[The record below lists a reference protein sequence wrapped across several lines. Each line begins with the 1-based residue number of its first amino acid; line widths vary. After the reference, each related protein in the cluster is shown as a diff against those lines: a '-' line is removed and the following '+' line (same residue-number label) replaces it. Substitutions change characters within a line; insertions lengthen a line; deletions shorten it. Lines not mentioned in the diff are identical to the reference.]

1 MKKKLFAVLFCVA
14 MSMAVCACNKTNPTG
29 SETGTPTAV
38 PTQTPQNATTTP
50 SPLAA
55 QIEEKYGELPITN
68 YDDYVESTVLPEGYI
83 GFEVD
88 AITDAEVE
96 GYVQD
101 TLANYKTR
109 ELKETPIVEG
119 DIAVIDFTGYLNG
132 ETFEGGSSK
141 SYELEVGNSGF
152 IPGFDEGLI
161 GAKKGDTLM
170 LNLTFPED
178 YRSAD
183 LAGKDVVFEV
193 KIHSTATQVLPEFTD
208 DFVVEITSG
217 QYTTTE
223 EFRQYAKGFLQEE
236 RRYNGIMDYLVENAV
251 FNKFNDQYI
260 DDAFELEKMYYAL
273 MYGAPS
279 VEELEA
285 SWVTVYGPS
294 YPEAM
299 WAYVRE
305 QIYRYEQDRIVLYCV
320 AKAENLELTEDEF
333 IKRVTEYA
341 ESMEMTYADVMAA
354 EDENTL
360 RQSMLMELAMEY
372 LLENIVVVEKGA
384 E

>member
-1 MKKKLFAVLFCVA
+1 MKKKLFAVLFCTA
-14 MSMAVCACNKTNPTG
+14 LSMAVCACNKTNPTG
-29 SETGTPTAV
+29 SETGTPTAA
-38 PTQTPQNATTTP
+38 PTQEPQSGTITP
-50 SPLAA
+50 SPLAT
-55 QIEEKYGELPITN
+55 QIEEAYMKLPVTD

-88 AITDAEVE
+88 AVTDADVE
-96 GYVQD
+96 GYVHD
-101 TLANYKTR
+101 TLANYKER
-109 ELKETPIVEG
+109 ELKDTPIEEG
-119 DIAVIDFTGYLNG
+119 DIAIIDFTGYLNG
-132 ETFEGGSSK
+132 ETFEGGSAK
-141 SYELEVGNSGF
+141 SHELEVGNSGF

-183 LAGKDVVFEV
+183 LAGKAVVFEV
-193 KIHSTATQVLPEFTD
+193 KIHSTAAQVLPEFTD

-223 EFRQYAKGFLQEE
+223 EFRQYARGFLQEE

-285 SWVTVYGPS
+285 SWVTIYGPS

-341 ESMEMTYADVMAA
+341 ESLEMTYADVMAA